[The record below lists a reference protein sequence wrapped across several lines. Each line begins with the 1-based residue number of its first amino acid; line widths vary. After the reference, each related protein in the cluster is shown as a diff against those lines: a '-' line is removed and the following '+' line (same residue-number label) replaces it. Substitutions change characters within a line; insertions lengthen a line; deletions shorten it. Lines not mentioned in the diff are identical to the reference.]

1 MKSLVKSINV
11 LGIIAIS
18 TVSTY
23 AASTNS
29 TEASNGAAVV
39 GGVVLLIGAIILP
52 AFKNSKI

>member
-11 LGIIAIS
+11 LAVIAIS

-23 AASTNS
+23 AASTNTS
-29 TEASNGAAVV
+29 EVSNGAAVI
-39 GGVVLLIGAIILP
+39 GGVVLLIGAIVLP